1 MTMSIF
7 DIASALI
14 LLAAIFGYLNLRF
27 LKLPPTIG
35 LMIIALVSSLA
46 IILMDQITP
55 SYHMRDIITGLIGQI
70 DLNETLMKGML
81 AFLLFAGA
89 LHVNFNDLYER
100 RFAIAGLATVGV
112 IISTV
117 LTGYASYY
125 IFNIAGLD
133 IPLIYALIFG
143 ALISPTDPVAVIG
156 ILKTTKTSKS
166 LEAKIAGESLFNDGV
181 GIVIFIILVALATA
195 GPEAGF
201 NIMDV
206 TILFVREAFGGA
218 LLGFVFG
225 YAAYRALK
233 SIDNYQIEVLI
244 TLALVMGTYSIASML
259 HMSGPI
265 AEVVAG
271 LLVGNKGK
279 RFAMSE
285 TTTDHVEKFWS
296 LTDEILNAVLFLL
309 IGLEVFAIQ
318 FEFTYLVC
326 GLIVIPTLLAI
337 RFISVSIPIS
347 ILRLKR
353 DFSTGVIRI
362 LTWSGLRGGISVA
375 LVLSLPPFKGRE
387 LLLTCTYIVVL
398 FSIIVQGLT
407 LKPLI
412 SRIQSDIK

>member
-1 MTMSIF
+1 MGIF
-7 DIASALI
+7 DIASALV
-14 LLAAIFGYLNLRF
+14 LLAALFGYLNLRF

-46 IILMDQITP
+46 VILMDQITP
-55 SYHMRDIITGLIGQI
+55 SYHMREIITKFIGQI

-89 LHVNFNDLYER
+89 LHVNFDDLYER
-100 RFAIAGLATVGV
+100 RFSIAGLATVGV

-117 LTGYASYY
+117 LTGYATYY
-125 IFNIAGLD
+125 IFKMAGLE
-133 IPLIYALIFG
+133 IPLIYSLIFG

-156 ILKTTKTSKS
+156 ILKTTRTSKS
-166 LEAKIAGESLFNDGV
+166 LEAKITGESLFNDGV
-181 GIVIFIILVALATA
+181 GIVIFIILVALASA

-201 NIMDV
+201 NIQDV
-206 TILFVREAFGGA
+206 TLLFFREAFGGA

-225 YAAYRALK
+225 YAAYMALK

-244 TLALVMGTYSIASML
+244 TLALVMSIYSTASLL

-271 LLVGNKGK
+271 LLVGNHGK
-279 RFAMSE
+279 RFAMS
-285 TTTDHVEKFWS
+285 TTTIDHVEKFWS
-296 LTDEILNAVLFLL
+296 LLDEILNAVLFLL

-318 FEFTYLVC
+318 FKLSYLIS
-326 GLIVIPTLLAI
+326 GLLLIPTVLAV

-347 ILRLKR
+347 LLRFKR
-353 DFSTGVIRI
+353 EFSKGVIRI

-375 LVLSLPPFKGRE
+375 LVLSLPPFQGRD

-407 LKPLI
+407 LKPLVN
-412 SRIQSDIK
+412 RIQSGIKE

>member
-1 MTMSIF
+1 MSIF
-7 DIASALI
+7 DIASALV
-14 LLAAIFGYLNLRF
+14 LLAALFGYLNLRF

-46 IILMDQITP
+46 VILMDQITP
-55 SYHMRDIITGLIGQI
+55 SYHMRDIITGIIGQI
-70 DLNETLMKGML
+70 DLNETFMHGML

-89 LHVNFNDLYER
+89 LHLNFNDLYDR

-112 IISTV
+112 IISTI
-117 LTGYASYY
+117 LTGYSAYY

-201 NIMDV
+201 KIQD
-206 TILFVREAFGGA
+206 IGLLFLREAFGGA
-218 LLGFVFG
+218 LLGLAFG
-225 YAAYRALK
+225 YIAYMALK

-244 TLALVMGTYSIASML
+244 TLALVMFTYSAASML

-271 LLVGNKGK
+271 LLVGNHGK
-279 RFAMSE
+279 RLAMSE

-296 LTDEILNAVLFLL
+296 LIDGILNAVLFLL

-318 FEFTYLVC
+318 FNLTYLIC
-326 GLIVIPTLLAI
+326 GLVIIPTLLAI
-337 RFISVSIPIS
+337 RFISVSIPIGL
-347 ILRLKR
+347 LRFKKK
-353 DFSTGVIRI
+353 FSKGVIRI

-375 LVLSLPPFKGRE
+375 LVLSLPPFEGRDI
-387 LLLTCTYIVVL
+387 LLTCTYIVVL

-412 SRIQSDIK
+412 NRIQSEIKE